1 MIYLTLPYFYENYK
15 FNKYFY
21 GLTVDHQERFK
32 TKIKIE
38 SVQGSFPWSL
48 WSGDIN
54 SNLGNQILYKNLIDT
69 ISEINFLTPIILDCS
84 NFLLDKED
92 YFDIYQNLIL
102 KISNDTSI
110 YLEIADLDLYN
121 YIKER
126 YPFYNYILSNKIN
139 YILPM
144 DNKIINSFLNKTDFI
159 KIILPNDYSNI
170 KELPNK
176 QKLMI
181 TIGECDSCNN
191 YQNCLIQ
198 EQKNQINSSRNST
211 FNTCEKF
218 SFINYLDK
226 IEQYK
231 MQGINH
237 FKISPIKGKNNLLE
251 FNFNLLKNF
260 IKEECLNDCIEE
272 CIKEGLI

>member
-21 GLTVDHQERFK
+21 NLTIEYQERFK

-48 WSGDIN
+48 WSGDTN
-54 SNLGNQILYKNLIDT
+54 SNLENQILYKNLINT
-69 ISEINFLTPIILDCS
+69 ISEISFLTPIILDCS

-121 YIKER
+121 YIKGH

-159 KIILPNDYSNI
+159 KIILPNNYSNI
-170 KELPNK
+170 KELSNK

-181 TIGECDSCNN
+181 TIGECDSCSN

-198 EQKNQINSSRNST
+198 EQKNQINSSRSST

-260 IKEECLNDCIEE
+260 IKEEYLNDCIEE